1 MSCVLRGYQNWGGGG
16 REEREGREAP
26 IGPAMPPLPRI
37 LSANGSAGIW
47 GGGWR
52 WTETDGSWQTHT
64 DSQWIQGSL
73 AERSEQGWIK
83 DRLTFKVSPCLVPPH
98 CQRGEKSVYGS
109 SVGFSV
115 KSNCLFFIFYIPKSL
130 RLLQT
135 FTSYAAQKKKKKTI
149 CRYRQKMTT
158 IFKTSLPLKKKKVW
172 LQAHICNSSD
182 ILIRS
187 LVSCVPSRRK
197 NQTLSKWTN
206 LVFTL
211 EAQLLCVCVCVC
223 A

>member
-1 MSCVLRGYQNWGGGG
+1 MPPALPPSQQLSASLQLPWATCQTVVLCWCFCYILYIYSQIVQPLRGTWMSSFQCGYQDWGGKRRKDG
-16 REEREGREAP
+16 EAP
-26 IGPAMPPLPRI
+26 VGLAVPPLPRI

-98 CQRGEKSVYGS
+98 HQRGEKSVYGS

-115 KSNCLFFIFYIPKSL
+115 K
-130 RLLQT
+130 
-135 FTSYAAQKKKKKTI
+135 
-149 CRYRQKMTT
+149 
-158 IFKTSLPLKKKKVW
+158 
-172 LQAHICNSSD
+172 
-182 ILIRS
+182 
-187 LVSCVPSRRK
+187 
-197 NQTLSKWTN
+197 
-206 LVFTL
+206 
-211 EAQLLCVCVCVC
+211 
-223 A
+223 

>member
-1 MSCVLRGYQNWGGGG
+1 MSCVLCGYQGL
-16 REEREGREAP
+16 EGRRKGGKRGP
-26 IGPAMPPLPRI
+26 NRPAMPPLPRI

-109 SVGFSV
+109 SVGFPV
-115 KSNCLFFIFYIPKSL
+115 KLAGRLCRHCLLFFYTAEKFEVLPQHLHPMQHTDNSVITGK
-130 RLLQT
+130 
-135 FTSYAAQKKKKKTI
+135 
-149 CRYRQKMTT
+149 KMTV
-158 IFKTSLPLKKKKVW
+158 FKMTMP
-172 LQAHICNSSD
+172 
-182 ILIRS
+182 
-187 LVSCVPSRRK
+187 P
-197 NQTLSKWTN
+197 
-206 LVFTL
+206 
-211 EAQLLCVCVCVC
+211 
-223 A
+223 

>member
-1 MSCVLRGYQNWGGGG
+1 MCYVDTRGWGGGG
-16 REEREGREAP
+16 RREGGKR
-26 IGPAMPPLPRI
+26 GPNRPATPPLPRI

-98 CQRGEKSVYGS
+98 CQRREKSVYGS

-115 KSNCLFFIFYIPKSL
+115 KLAGRPRYRPRLYIPHKQIYAVKEKWQHISKW
-130 RLLQT
+130 LL
-135 FTSYAAQKKKKKTI
+135 A
-149 CRYRQKMTT
+149 
-158 IFKTSLPLKKKKVW
+158 
-172 LQAHICNSSD
+172 LQSPIPGAAHICNSSD

-187 LVSCVPSRRK
+187 SVSCVPSRRK
-197 NQTLSKWTN
+197 NQTSSKWTN
-206 LVFTL
+206 LVFTP
-211 EAQLLCVCVCVC
+211 EAQLLCVCVC